1 VIVGLPLGTS
11 RSPTDGLR
19 SAAVGAQLARI
30 TPIAGIGFLL
40 LTLLSE
46 LLKGD
51 SPSTVDPPLRVATY
65 LEEHRNGI
73 LGGAYVQMLGLAL
86 FLIVVLVAIER
97 IWLVGGRRVEA
108 AFAATGALLTIV
120 AYTAYVF
127 FTSALAF
134 GAGPDLDLGT
144 LESLWEVRFV
154 AETFI
159 AFPAALLLGAV
170 GVAGL
175 RMPGLQTWYAPA
187 TIFAAFAF
195 LVGAA
200 AVARTGFFAPDGD
213 YGFILF
219 WLLPLWVAVTAFV
232 ATPRPAS

>member
-1 VIVGLPLGTS
+1 MIVGLPLGTS

-19 SAAVGAQLARI
+19 STAVGAQLARI

-108 AFAATGALLTIV
+108 ALAATGALLTIV

-144 LESLWEVRFV
+144 LESLWEVRFM

-213 YGFILF
+213 YGFVLF
-219 WLLPLWVAVTAFV
+219 WLLPLWTAVTGFV
-232 ATPRPAS
+232 VRGQA